1 MDDAPPRYF
10 CRKIQ
15 LTHKINL
22 HIVPRIASAT
32 PYKKTKRGKGA
43 RLTIDRLSGA
53 FLVLVG
59 LFVVWERRVLP
70 LGTTSHPG
78 PGYVP
83 LLLAILLIL
92 LGVILIVR
100 GKDSPAFRSLSWPE
114 APHAVAILGCCIF
127 VTILMETIGYRLT
140 MFIALGFLFGVV
152 ERIKPWLTLALTS
165 GFVFGSFWLFDSLLR
180 VPLPRGGWGF

>member
-1 MDDAPPRYF
+1 M
-10 CRKIQ
+10 
-15 LTHKINL
+15 
-22 HIVPRIASAT
+22 
-32 PYKKTKRGKGA
+32 
-43 RLTIDRLSGA
+43 TIDRLSGA

-83 LLLAILLIL
+83 LLLAILLIVF
-92 LGVILIVR
+92 GAILIAR
-100 GKDSPAFRSLSWPE
+100 GKGARPLHSLGWPE

-127 VTILMETIGYRLT
+127 TTLFLETIGYRLT
-140 MFIALGFLFGVV
+140 MLIVMGFLFGVM
-152 ERIKPWLTLALTS
+152 ERIKIWLTLVLTFS
-165 GFVFGSFWLFDSLLR
+165 FSLGTFWLFDSLLR